1 MSPNERPF
9 AGAPAA
15 PEGSASPQVVPRGD
29 EAPAGAPGT
38 GEDVC
43 PECGGSG
50 RVQDRP
56 CTECGGTGKVVRG
69 IGGG

>member
-1 MSPNERPF
+1 MASTERPF
-9 AGAPAA
+9 AGAPVA
-15 PEGSASPQVVPRGD
+15 PDGSGPGGPLHRGD

-43 PECGGSG
+43 PGCGGSG
-50 RVQDRP
+50 RVQGST
-56 CTECGGTGKVVRG
+56 CSECDGTGTVVRG

>member
-1 MSPNERPF
+1 MTQSSTESTSP
-9 AGAPAA
+9 
-15 PEGSASPQVVPRGD
+15 GD

-43 PECGGSG
+43 PTCKGSG
-50 RVQDRP
+50 KTINGAACP
-56 CTECGGTGKVVRG
+56 ICGGTGKVIEG